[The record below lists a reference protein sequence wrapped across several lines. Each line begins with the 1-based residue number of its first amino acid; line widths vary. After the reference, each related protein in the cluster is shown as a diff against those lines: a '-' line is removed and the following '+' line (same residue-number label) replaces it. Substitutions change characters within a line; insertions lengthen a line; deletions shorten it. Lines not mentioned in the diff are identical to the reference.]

1 MATRASTGTLVRG
14 EARDGYLF
22 ISPWLIGFVALV
34 SAPMIGS
41 LLLTFMQWDLVSPPK
56 WVGLANYRHL
66 LLDPLVCQSLW
77 NTGYYTFIGV
87 PLNLI
92 VALSTAMLLN
102 GPTRFRS
109 LFRTVFYLPAV
120 VPAIAN
126 VVLWFWIFNPQVGLA
141 NELLRLLHLPQSQWI
156 YAPATAKPSLIFMQ
170 LWATGNTM
178 VIFLAGLQGIP
189 QTLYEAAM
197 IDGAGW
203 WRRFRNITIPM
214 LSPVILFN
222 LVLGVIAS
230 FQVFSN
236 AYLMTNGGPANSTL
250 FTVLYI
256 YRLGFERFQMGYA
269 SAVAWLLFVIILIF
283 STLQLRLSQTW
294 VYYEG
299 GRN

>member
-1 MATRASTGTLVRG
+1 
-14 EARDGYLF
+14 
-22 ISPWLIGFVALV
+22 
-34 SAPMIGS
+34 
-41 LLLTFMQWDLVSPPK
+41 
-56 WVGLANYRHL
+56 VGWANYRQL
-66 LLDPLVCQSLW
+66 LLDPLVRQSLW

-87 PLNLI
+87 PLNLA
-92 VALSTAMLLN
+92 VALGAAMLLN
-102 GPTRFRS
+102 GPIRFRS
-109 LFRTVFYLPAV
+109 LFRTAFYLPAV
-120 VPAIAN
+120 IPAIAN

-141 NELLRLLHLPQSQWI
+141 NQLLRLLGLPTSQWI
-156 YAPATAKPSLIFMQ
+156 YSPATAKSSLIFMQ

-222 LVLGVIAS
+222 LVLGIIAS
-230 FQVFSN
+230 FQVFST

-256 YRLGFERFQMGYA
+256 YRIGFERFQMGYA
-269 SAVAWLLFVIILIF
+269 STVAWLLFVIILLF
-283 STLQLRLSQTW
+283 SLLQLRLSQAW